1 MEVRT
6 IRDCIDK
13 KSNNLN
19 LIKFIA
25 AILVIFSHPFRISR
39 NTMDPLD
46 SFTDGQISFGGVAV
60 ALFLFASGFYVTK
73 GLFKRKKGVLYFKN
87 RFARIYPAFVAVIIA
102 TAFIIGPLISK
113 YSFKEY
119 FGRKDT
125 YLYLLYILMIPRYI
139 LPGVFEKNP
148 YPGVVNG
155 SLWTIPLEV
164 ICYIGLYI
172 VYVCKFLNKKV
183 LKILNPLLLIGICV
197 IFGFRVTGIYKYHLY
212 LRPLLIFFMGIQY
225 YIFRDEIKLDRKKAL
240 EILVVAFGLFL
251 LHWGDIAAI
260 YCFPYLFSMLMFS
273 EKQVSEKIA
282 SLGNYS
288 YAIYLV
294 AFPIQQIFV
303 SCFGRMDPFTNT
315 LYASICSIL
324 FGIGIYHWIEI
335 PFAKLILQVGDNK
348 N

>member
-25 AILVIFSHPFRISR
+25 AILVIFSHSFRISR

-240 EILVVAFGLFL
+240 EILVVAFGLFCYIGEIL
-251 LHWGDIAAI
+251 LQFI
-260 YCFPYLFSMLMFS
+260 
-273 EKQVSEKIA
+273 VSHI
-282 SLGNYS
+282 SFLC
-288 YAIYLV
+288 
-294 AFPIQQIFV
+294 
-303 SCFGRMDPFTNT
+303 SCFQKNKFQKKSHPWEIIHMQSIWLHFQFNRFLSVVLVEWILLQI
-315 LYASICSIL
+315 LYM
-324 FGIGIYHWIEI
+324 
-335 PFAKLILQVGDNK
+335 QVYVVFCLE
-348 N
+348 

>member
-25 AILVIFSHPFRISR
+25 AILVIFSHSFRISR

-225 YIFRDEIKLDRKKAL
+225 YIFRDEIKLDRKKDLGGRIWVIFATL
-240 EILVVAFGLFL
+240 GRYCCNL
-251 LHWGDIAAI
+251 L
-260 YCFPYLFSMLMFS
+260 
-273 EKQVSEKIA
+273 
-282 SLGNYS
+282 
-288 YAIYLV
+288 
-294 AFPIQQIFV
+294 FPISLF
-303 SCFGRMDPFTNT
+303 
-315 LYASICSIL
+315 YAHVFRKTSFRKNRILGKLFICNLSGCISNSTDFCQL
-324 FGIGIYHWIEI
+324 FW
-335 PFAKLILQVGDNK
+335 
-348 N
+348 

>member
-25 AILVIFSHPFRISR
+25 AILVIFSHSFRISR

-212 LRPLLIFFMGIQY
+212 L
-225 YIFRDEIKLDRKKAL
+225 
-240 EILVVAFGLFL
+240 
-251 LHWGDIAAI
+251 
-260 YCFPYLFSMLMFS
+260 
-273 EKQVSEKIA
+273 
-282 SLGNYS
+282 
-288 YAIYLV
+288 
-294 AFPIQQIFV
+294 
-303 SCFGRMDPFTNT
+303 T
-315 LYASICSIL
+315 
-324 FGIGIYHWIEI
+324 
-335 PFAKLILQVGDNK
+335 
-348 N
+348 